1 MIWRSSPQAAL
12 KYDKF
17 REIAGTVRYTIPP
30 TNKNENELMMN
41 NHHCM
46 ISTYKT
52 SKYLDSTVICRKD
65 RFHHDAPE
73 HAGDLCTPQ

>member
-1 MIWRSSPQAAL
+1 MALITQAAL

-41 NHHCM
+41 NHHC
-46 ISTYKT
+46 
-52 SKYLDSTVICRKD
+52 
-65 RFHHDAPE
+65 
-73 HAGDLCTPQ
+73 